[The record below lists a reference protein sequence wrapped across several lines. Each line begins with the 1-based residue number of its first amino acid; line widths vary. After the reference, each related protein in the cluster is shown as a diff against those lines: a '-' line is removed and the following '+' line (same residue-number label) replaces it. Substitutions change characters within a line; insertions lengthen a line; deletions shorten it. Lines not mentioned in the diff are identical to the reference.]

1 MSLNDRTVN
10 FYKNAK
16 IENRKKEGQYMT
28 PTNIVKETINNIP
41 FTQSDIILEPS
52 YGTGQFFDELIKI
65 KHKNIYGVEKDKE
78 IFDSSKNDYKKYK
91 LFNDNYLTKQFDTKF
106 HKIIGNPPYFEIDLS
121 EQEKKIFNDVI
132 SGRPN
137 IYSLFIKKGIDE
149 LFDDGILCFVIPTS
163 LLSSKYFEKTREYIM
178 KYCNVQRIIKLS
190 SDLFEDASQKTMIFQ
205 IRKRKQNEVQDKK
218 YLVNIGTT
226 TIFSTEYNEI
236 NEFLIDKTFINNM
249 NCIVKTGNIVWNQF
263 KEKYK
268 DKFLNDAISD
278 NKQNIPLIYP
288 RNLKN
293 DKITFILDE
302 KKPQYIKY
310 DIHLEPINAPVIAIN
325 RIVGLDSVSL
335 YPVLIEKGKY
345 FFENHINTITGS
357 LENLKLIKNTLNNP
371 NTIDFI
377 KKIIGNTQL
386 SKTELETMIPID
398 NTIST
403 EINEIDEIKYIYN
416 CLDIFYN

>member
-1 MSLNDRTVN
+1 
-10 FYKNAK
+10 
-16 IENRKKEGQYMT
+16 
-28 PTNIVKETINNIP
+28 
-41 FTQSDIILEPS
+41 
-52 YGTGQFFDELIKI
+52 
-65 KHKNIYGVEKDKE
+65 
-78 IFDSSKNDYKKYK
+78 
-91 LFNDNYLTKQFDTKF
+91 
-106 HKIIGNPPYFEIDLS
+106 
-121 EQEKKIFNDVI
+121 
-132 SGRPN
+132 
-137 IYSLFIKKGIDE
+137 
-149 LFDDGILCFVIPTS
+149 
-163 LLSSKYFEKTREYIM
+163 M

-398 NTIST
+398 NIIST
-403 EINEIDEIKYIYN
+403 EINEIDEINYIYN